1 MQRRCEKPGNA
12 TKHKNQGH
20 PPAGPLFTSESSAHL
35 GAQAGGMFLRRK
47 RSKPSACSVH
57 AGSHTPGRRQAHSSA
72 LALTRPPPRGSL
84 TWAPALAPDP
94 HLSPL
99 ATPASPLP
107 SHSLFPPHRPASRH
121 PSSPSS
127 PVPGLC
133 CTWVPRL
140 GRWAPARNERPAF
153 TLDPKL
159 LSEHSKTLVK
169 DHI

>member
-20 PPAGPLFTSESSAHL
+20 PLVGPLFTSESSAHL
-35 GAQAGGMFLRRK
+35 GAQAGWMFLGRK

-57 AGSHTPGRRQAHSSA
+57 AGWPKTSTQLRSGSDP
-72 LALTRPPPRGSL
+72 TTYPRSL
-84 TWAPALAPDP
+84 TWAPPLAPDP
-94 HLSPL
+94 HLSPW

-107 SHSLFPPHRPASRH
+107 SHSFFPPHRPPSRH
-121 PSSPSS
+121 PSSASS

-159 LSEHSKTLVK
+159 LSDHSRTLVK